1 MGFNNEREKM
11 PLVSV
16 IMGVYNCADTLDR
29 SIESIINQTY
39 PNWEFIICDD
49 ASTDDT
55 LEVLKKWQS
64 KDNRIVVLHNEKNAR
79 LAATLNKCLEQC
91 SGKYVARM
99 DGDDES
105 LPLRFEKQV
114 EFLEKHTDI
123 DCVGTA
129 SELFD
134 ENGTYGTRMLKE
146 YPEKEDLLLN
156 PIFMH
161 PTIMMK
167 AEVYRELGGYTVSKK
182 TMRAED
188 LDLWFRF
195 CAAGFC
201 GYNLQDVLFRYHES
215 VDDYKKRTFK
225 AAIGTMCVFTNGY
238 RMLHFPWYL
247 YICAVKPVVSCGLRK
262 IINKNRMDHNKGK
275 CG

>member
-49 ASTDDT
+49 ASTADT

-91 SGKYVARM
+91 IGKYVARM

-134 ENGTYGTRMLKE
+134 ENGTYGIRMLKE

-215 VDDYKKRTFK
+215 AEDYKRRTFR
-225 AAIGTMCVFTNGY
+225 AAMETSRVFRDGY
-238 RMLHFPWYL
+238 RLLGFPVYKF
-247 YICAVKPVVSCGLRK
+247 IFSFKPVVSW
-262 IINKNRMDHNKGK
+262 IIPKRLKKKTNSISNK
-275 CG
+275 

>member
-1 MGFNNEREKM
+1 MGFNNDREKM

-29 SIESIINQTY
+29 SIESIRNQTY

-195 CAAGFC
+195 CAAGHQ
-201 GYNLQDVLFRYHES
+201 GYNLQEVLFRYNES
-215 VDDYKKRTFK
+215 VEGYQKRTFE
-225 AAIGTMCVFTNGY
+225 AAIETAKVFKSGY
-238 RMLHFPWYL
+238 ELIGIVWYKRIFAL
-247 YICAVKPVVSCGLRK
+247 KPIISYLLPSKYRINRNKRK
-262 IINKNRMDHNKGK
+262 YL
-275 CG
+275 